1 MKKLLFL
8 FSSLFCLV
16 LFSQENLP
24 SGQLLIVK
32 DSVSFYSFN
41 KTGVYEFTFRNDS
54 LDKVVYEFTKPL
66 PSELKNFPMSSLE
79 GVISNDGIVYFLYPG
94 GGLLFEYRNNN
105 ITRIDESFRHRNQF
119 SGHFF
124 IYKNAPY
131 LLGGY
136 GYWKSNSLLTK
147 FNFQTKEWDYIETRG
162 QVPEMG
168 INAGSFVIENDVLYV
183 FDFYQKR
190 RDEDIKNNNT
200 YEFNLSSLRWEKK
213 GSLNR
218 LFYDNMNGKVLSIT
232 IPFGSEKVLQ
242 KDLDSKDLIV
252 VEPSKNTVKT
262 YVNEN
267 LVQVTR
273 NAIIVGDKIVYT
285 RLTADRGSETLI
297 VKDLNDSLILKSEA
311 YLTNDYDLFMSYF
324 LIVLLFCFLLVG
336 FTFLKFKR
344 NTVYFV
350 VNENTLIGLN
360 KSMIISKEE
369 RFLIELLS
377 NSKNGQVDNVFFLNY
392 FKQPELSE
400 DANIKRKNKAIN
412 DLNVKFKEIF
422 QLELIMKSAKQS
434 DSRQVVYRLN
444 PKIII

>member
-41 KTGVYEFTFRNDS
+41 KTGVYEFTFRNNG
-54 LDKVVYEFTKPL
+54 LDKVFYEFTKPL
-66 PSELKNFPMSSLE
+66 PPEIKNIPMRELE
-79 GVISNDGIVYFLYPG
+79 AVISDGIVYFLYPG
-94 GGLLFEYRNNN
+94 GGLLFEYRNNT
-105 ITRIDESFRHRNQF
+105 ITRIDESFPHRNQF

-200 YEFNLSSLRWEKK
+200 YEFNLSSLKWEKK

-218 LFYDNMNGKVLSIT
+218 LFYDNMNRKVLGIT

-242 KDLDSKDLIV
+242 KNLDSKNLIV
-252 VEPSKNTVKT
+252 IEPSKNTVKT
-262 YVNEN
+262 YVNES
-267 LVQVTR
+267 LIQVTR
-273 NAIIVGDKIVYT
+273 NAINVGDKIVYT

-297 VKDLNDSLILKSEA
+297 VKDFNDGLILESEA

-324 LIVLLFCFLLVG
+324 LVVLLFCFLLVG
-336 FTFLKFKR
+336 LTFLKFKR

-360 KSMIISKEE
+360 KSMNISKEE
-369 RFLIELLS
+369 RFVIELLS
-377 NSKNGQVDNVFFLNY
+377 SSKNSQVDNVFFLNY
-392 FKQPELSE
+392 FKKSELSE

-422 QLELIMKSAKQS
+422 QLELIIKSAKQS

>member
-16 LFSQENLP
+16 LFSQEKLP

-54 LDKVVYEFTKPL
+54 LDKVFYEFTKPL

-79 GVISNDGIVYFLYPG
+79 AVISNDGIVYFLYPG
-94 GGLLFEYRNNN
+94 GGLLFEYRNNT
-105 ITRIDESFRHRNQF
+105 ITRIDESFPHRNQF

-162 QVPEMG
+162 QVPELG

-183 FDFYQKR
+183 FDFYQKI
-190 RDEDIKNNNT
+190 RDEDTKNNNT
-200 YEFNLSSLRWEKK
+200 YEFNLSSLKWEKK

-218 LFYDNMNGKVLSIT
+218 LFYDNMNRKVLGIT

-242 KDLDSKDLIV
+242 KNLDSKKLLL
-252 VEPSKNTVKT
+252 VEPSKNSVKT
-262 YVNEN
+262 YINEN
-267 LVQVTR
+267 LVQVRR
-273 NAIIVGDKIVYT
+273 NAIYVGDKIIYT
-285 RLTADRGSETLI
+285 SLTADRAYETLI
-297 VKDLNDSLILKSEA
+297 IKDFNDGLILESEA
-311 YLTNDYDLFMSYF
+311 YLTNDYDLFISYF
-324 LIVLLFCFLLVG
+324 LVVIVFCFLLVG
-336 FTFLKFKR
+336 LTFLKFKR
-344 NTVYFV
+344 DTVYFV

-360 KSMIISKEE
+360 KSMNISKEE
-369 RFLIELLS
+369 RFVIELLS
-377 NSKNGQVDNVFFLNY
+377 NSKNGQVDNIFFLNY
-392 FKQPELSE
+392 FKKSELSE

-412 DLNVKFKEIF
+412 DLNVKFKEAF
-422 QLELIMKSAKQS
+422 QLVLIMKSAKQS
-434 DSRQVVYRLN
+434 DSRQVVYSLN

>member
-41 KTGVYEFTFRNDS
+41 KTGVYEFTFRNDG
-54 LDKVVYEFTKPL
+54 LDKVFYEFTKPL
-66 PSELKNFPMSSLE
+66 PPEIKNIPMRELE
-79 GVISNDGIVYFLYPG
+79 AVISDGIVYFLYPG
-94 GGLLFEYRNNN
+94 GGLLFEYRNNT
-105 ITRIDESFRHRNQF
+105 ITRIDESFPHRNQF

-162 QVPEMG
+162 QVPELG
-168 INAGSFVIENDVLYV
+168 INAGSFVIENDILYV

-200 YEFNLSSLRWEKK
+200 YEFNLSSLKWEKK

-218 LFYDNMNGKVLSIT
+218 LFYDNLNRKVLNIT

-242 KDLDSKDLIV
+242 KNLDSKNLIV
-252 VEPSKNTVKT
+252 IEPSKNTVKT

-297 VKDLNDSLILKSEA
+297 VKDFNDGLILESEA

-324 LIVLLFCFLLVG
+324 LVVLLFCFLLVG

-360 KSMIISKEE
+360 KSMNISKEE
-369 RFLIELLS
+369 RFVIELLS

-392 FKQPELSE
+392 FKKSELSE

-422 QLELIMKSAKQS
+422 QLELIIKSAKQS

>member
-24 SGQLLIVK
+24 SGQLLVVK
-32 DSVSFYSFN
+32 DSISFYSFN
-41 KTGVYEFTFRNDS
+41 KTGVYEFTFRNDG
-54 LDKVVYEFTKPL
+54 LDKVFYEYTKPL
-66 PSELKNFPMSSLE
+66 PSEIKNFPMSSHE
-79 GVISNDGIVYFLYPG
+79 TVISNDGIVYFLYPG
-94 GGLLFEYRNNN
+94 GGLLFEYRNNT
-105 ITRIDESFRHRNQF
+105 ITRIDESFPHRNQF

-162 QVPEMG
+162 QVPELG

-200 YEFNLSSLRWEKK
+200 YEFNLSSLKWEKK

-218 LFYDNMNGKVLSIT
+218 LFYDNMNRKVLAIT

-242 KDLDSKDLIV
+242 KNIDSKNLIV

-297 VKDLNDSLILKSEA
+297 VKDLNDGLILKSEA

-324 LIVLLFCFLLVG
+324 LVVMLFCFLLVG

-360 KSMIISKEE
+360 KSMNISKEE
-369 RFLIELLS
+369 RFVIELLS
-377 NSKNGQVDNVFFLNY
+377 NSINNQVDNVFFLNY
-392 FKQPELSE
+392 FKKPELSE
-400 DANIKRKNKAIN
+400 DANIKRKNKVIN
-412 DLNVKFKEIF
+412 DLNFKFEETFK
-422 QLELIMKSAKQS
+422 LEFIMKTAKQS
-434 DSRQVVYRLN
+434 DSRQVVYKLN
-444 PKIII
+444 PKILI